1 MLLCKALYVSLIS
14 FSLLS
19 CISFFSSLFSSPVMM
34 SMLMSDDCGTRMNE
48 EKKKKKTKQVVMV
61 EEEDT
66 RKFATPFFFFFF
78 FFPLTND
85 MNHFSRFYF
94 PWVSS
99 FVWVVCW
106 FFFLSSFLFPRL
118 FACFRARWAFVS
130 VHFFLTGKT

>member
-1 MLLCKALYVSLIS
+1 MLCKALYVSLIS

-78 FFPLTND
+78 FPLTND

>member
-78 FFPLTND
+78 FPLTND